1 MPAERLSMRKIR
13 EVLRL
18 HFACGLSKRR
28 IARAVGIGPTS
39 AGEYIARARRA
50 ALAWPPPGELDD
62 AALERLLFP
71 PPPQGGPA
79 RPEPDWAML
88 HLELRRPSVTLA
100 LLWEEYRAR
109 QPEGYGYSWFCERYR
124 AWAGRLSPTMRQTHV
139 AGEKMFVDFAGQTVE
154 VTELASG
161 EVRQAQIFVAVLG
174 ASNCTYAEA
183 RWTQSLPDWVGAHGH
198 AFGFFGG
205 VPRQTVCDNLKAG
218 VSRSC
223 RYEPGINPTYQEMA
237 RHFGTA
243 IMPTRVRKPRD
254 KAKVEVAV
262 QVVERWILARLRHRR
277 FFSLVELNSAIR
289 ALLTELNGRPM
300 RHLGVSRRQV
310 FEQVEQ
316 PALLPLPS
324 APYEYAEWRRCRAGL
339 DYHVEVDRHFYSV
352 PHHLTRM
359 PLEARFTA
367 TTVEIFHVGKR
378 VASHVRSPIR
388 SRHTT
393 VPEHMPSSHRR
404 YFGWTHERIQRDAE
418 ATGPATA
425 ALIEVI
431 LRTRRHPEQGFRS
444 CVGILRLAKGYGS
457 DRLEAA
463 CERALAIG
471 AHSYTS
477 LASILKNGLDRQAP
491 QEPRD
496 TSPLPAHPNLRGAGY
511 YH

>member
-1 MPAERLSMRKIR
+1 MRKIR

-39 AGEYIARARRA
+39 AGEYVARARRA
-50 ALAWPPPGELDD
+50 AIAWPLPQGLDD
-62 AALERLLFP
+62 AGLERLLFP
-71 PPPQGGPA
+71 PPPRPTTA

-88 HLELRRPSVTLA
+88 HLELRRQGVTVA

-109 QPEGYGYSWFCERYR
+109 QPDGYSYSWFCERYR
-124 AWAGRLSPTMRQTHV
+124 AWSGRLSPTMRQTHV
-139 AGEKMFVDFAGQTVE
+139 AGEKMFVDYA
-154 VTELASG
+154 
-161 EVRQAQIFVAVLG
+161 RQAQIFVAVLG
-174 ASNCTYAEA
+174 AASCTYAEA
-183 RWTQSLPDWVGAHGH
+183 TWTQSLPDWVGAQAH

-243 IMPTRVRKPRD
+243 IMPTRVRRPRD

-262 QVVERWILARLRHRR
+262 QVVERWILARLRHRC
-277 FFSLVELNSAIR
+277 FFSLVELNRSIR
-289 ALLTELNGRPM
+289 ALLTELNERPM
-300 RHLGVSRRQV
+300 RHLGVSRRQL

-316 PALLPLPS
+316 PALLPLPPE
-324 APYEYAEWRRCRAGL
+324 AYEYAEWQRCRAGL

-352 PHHLTRM
+352 PHHLTRR

-367 TTVEIFHVGKR
+367 TTVEIFDAGKR
-378 VASHVRSPIR
+378 VASHLRSPLR
-388 SRHTT
+388 GRHTT

-404 YFGWTHERIQRDAE
+404 YLGWTHERIQRDAE

-425 ALIEVI
+425 ALIEAI

-491 QEPRD
+491 KEPRD